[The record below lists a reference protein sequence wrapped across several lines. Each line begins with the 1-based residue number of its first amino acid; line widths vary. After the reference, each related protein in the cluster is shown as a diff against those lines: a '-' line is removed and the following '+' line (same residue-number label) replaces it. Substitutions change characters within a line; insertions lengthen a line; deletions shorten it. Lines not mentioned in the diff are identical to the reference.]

1 MLHDSEFKDMSCE
14 SCGSNFNLVEDPDA
28 KTIVSQLQTIDHF
41 TLLNEVG
48 TGAYGTVYK
57 ATDTKLDRTV
67 AVKIPRKHNMTAEDQ
82 EQFLREARAAA
93 QLAHPNIVSVHEV
106 GRDKDNLYIVSDFIE
121 GNNLADELTLT
132 RYTPRKAVIL
142 CVKIAEALDH
152 AHQQGVVH
160 RDLKPSNIMLDPQ
173 NEPLVMDF
181 GLAKRDAGEITMTW
195 DGKLLG
201 IPAYMPPE
209 QARGEGHTVD
219 GRADMYS
226 LGVIL
231 FELLTGALPFRGT
244 ARMLLNQVL
253 HDDPP
258 APRTLQGSI
267 PKDLET
273 ITLKCLEKDPNK
285 RYDSCQHLAN
295 DLTAWLQ
302 HQPIA
307 ARPVGILGKLLRWR
321 KRNPVVANLS
331 GSLVVLLMLCTTL
344 SLTFAIQA
352 ARETAIAQ
360 QAMISATTAQ
370 NKAIT
375 AKSLADNLAT
385 AEKVQRKNAEA
396 ALIRAEIAEKDAM
409 NSEEQARQLAT
420 EAITARKQSET
431 LRLLAE
437 EISTLE
443 RRRAYQGDI
452 FLAKRDWD
460 AGNMSNLTDRLYR
473 YSQDTHLRGI
483 EWNYL
488 ERLAHLELL
497 TLTGHVDRVQSVAF
511 NQSGNRVVSGG
522 AREVVLWDSI
532 SGHKLLEMQGHTR
545 AVTAVCFNTDAS
557 QIASS
562 SQDGTIR
569 LWNAVTGKLISSLK
583 DRDESINHLQFTS
596 AGRHLVSGSQ
606 NGLVK
611 LWDCATE
618 TVLRTFKGHAGS
630 VFSIALSPDG
640 KQIASASADKTVK
653 LWDLEAGTLSW
664 TLRGHTEAVYS
675 VAFTLDSQHL
685 ISGGNDH
692 VMIVWDSQN
701 GTELRK
707 MTGHSAN
714 IVSLSINQEST
725 LVASG
730 SSDETIKIWNI
741 ESGSCEQTIKGH
753 HLGVTSVQ
761 FSHDGTRLVS
771 GSKDKTLKI
780 WDLQTAHPT
789 ISVTPHFQEITS
801 ACFSPDGKQ
810 IASSS
815 GTGVKLWDTETG

>member
-1 MLHDSEFKDMSCE
+1 MKIRCPHCHNAIEMLHDSEFKDMSCE

-201 IPAYMPPE
+201 TPAYMPPE

-307 ARPVGILGKLLRWR
+307 ARPIGIAGKLLRWR

-331 GSLVVLLMLCTTL
+331 AGLIILLVLCTTL
-344 SLTFAIQA
+344 SVTFAIQA
-352 ARETAIAQ
+352 AQETAIAQ
-360 QAMISATTAQ
+360 KAMISATTAQ
-370 NKAIT
+370 NRAI
-375 AKSLADNLAT
+375 AAREKSD
-385 AEKVQRKNAEA
+385 E
-396 ALIRAEIAEKDAM
+396 
-409 NSEEQARQLAT
+409 
-420 EAITARKQSET
+420 

-437 EISTLE
+437 TISTQE
-443 RRRAYQGDI
+443 RRRAYHGDI
-452 FLAKRDWD
+452 LLAKRDWD
-460 AGNMSNLTDRLYR
+460 AGNISNLTERLYR
-473 YSQDTHLRGI
+473 YSQDTHLRGL

-488 ERLAHLELL
+488 DRLAHLELF
-497 TLTGHVDRVQSVAF
+497 TLSGHADRVRGVDF
-511 NQSGNRVVSGG
+511 NPNGNRVVSCG
-522 AREVVLWDSI
+522 ARDVILWDATN
-532 SGHKLLEMQGHTR
+532 GHKLLEMQGHTR
-545 AVTAVCFNTDAS
+545 TVTAVCFNIDGS

-562 SQDGTIR
+562 SEDGTIR
-569 LWNAVTGKLISSLK
+569 LWNASTGKFISSLQGHGG
-583 DRDESINHLQFTS
+583 SVNHLQFAS
-596 AGRHLVSGSQ
+596 DGQRLISGS
-606 NGLVK
+606 NDRSIK
-611 LWDCATE
+611 LWDCATGA
-618 TVLRTFKGHAGS
+618 VLQTFKGHAGS

-640 KQIASASADKTVK
+640 KQ
-653 LWDLEAGTLSW
+653 
-664 TLRGHTEAVYS
+664 
-675 VAFTLDSQHL
+675 
-685 ISGGNDH
+685 
-692 VMIVWDSQN
+692 
-701 GTELRK
+701 
-707 MTGHSAN
+707 
-714 IVSLSINQEST
+714 
-725 LVASG
+725 
-730 SSDETIKIWNI
+730 
-741 ESGSCEQTIKGH
+741 
-753 HLGVTSVQ
+753 
-761 FSHDGTRLVS
+761 
-771 GSKDKTLKI
+771 
-780 WDLQTAHPT
+780 
-789 ISVTPHFQEITS
+789 
-801 ACFSPDGKQ
+801 
-810 IASSS
+810 
-815 GTGVKLWDTETG
+815 